1 MQSSPVKSSM
11 YPFWAVSL
19 YIMSGSADTITAY
32 NLDDNSQ
39 QMERIYQSFLSV
51 FYVGL
56 IAVTI
61 LNNSTGI
68 LLFFD
73 MVGFAFIEWTQRD
86 WACEMA
92 SQSWNLNKIVADY
105 MHQEHTRSGSS
116 YDPASMKGYH
126 YLVDWPLHKSK
137 LKAGTS
143 YATQVTTKAGVVDM
157 EKIWQCERLSSEQR
171 DACLS
176 FSLFHLLRRRFFGFA
191 CSESPAAEDK

>member
-1 MQSSPVKSSM
+1 MVFLAAYGSLRRRRRSFVAQKVVLAAHLSTSLVSYALGSMQSSPVKSSM

-92 SQSWNLNKIVADY
+92 SQ
-105 MHQEHTRSGSS
+105 
-116 YDPASMKGYH
+116 
-126 YLVDWPLHKSK
+126 
-137 LKAGTS
+137 
-143 YATQVTTKAGVVDM
+143 
-157 EKIWQCERLSSEQR
+157 
-171 DACLS
+171 
-176 FSLFHLLRRRFFGFA
+176 
-191 CSESPAAEDK
+191 